1 MPAQARAQPLGH
13 PQEVSAEEEV
23 NEHMKNCILP
33 QQAGSPLARG
43 IGPALGHTSPPQG
56 AGMGLGAAECLQRV
70 MAPLWTRAPHP
81 GDEESSKLS
90 PLALPTHCTSSEKRG
105 PGVHSSPF
113 PCVLSPWPWDP
124 RSPISSQRPLAP
136 IPSLEEQVSQ
146 PGMTALCP
154 PAPCIPTQDGGDF
167 APAPPAQVPALGRG
181 TDRAVRVIA
190 VIPGGCS
197 DANSFVSLLS
207 PPLLIN
213 AVT

>member
-1 MPAQARAQPLGH
+1 MNTRRTAFSPSRLAAPWHVGLDLLWGTHHPRRELGWD
-13 PQEVSAEEEV
+13 PEPPPSACSESW
-23 NEHMKNCILP
+23 LL
-33 QQAGSPLARG
+33 S
-43 IGPALGHTSPPQG
+43 
-56 AGMGLGAAECLQRV
+56 GLG
-70 MAPLWTRAPHP
+70 
-81 GDEESSKLS
+81 
-90 PLALPTHCTSSEKRG
+90 LPTQAMRKAASCPRWPCQRIAGARRNGG

-124 RSPISSQRPLAP
+124 RSPILSQRPLAP
-136 IPSLEEQVSQ
+136 VPSLEEQVSQ